1 MQILKQRI
9 LEDGVVIGDSILK
22 VDNFLNHQIDVELL
36 DEIGRE
42 FHKRFGNIGLTKIL
56 TVEASGISVA
66 CATAREYKIPVLFA
80 KKGNV
85 STQNE
90 GNYCSKSFSF
100 TKNEEYTMN
109 VSKKY
114 IGPDDKILIIDDFLA
129 NGLAIDALLEI
140 VEQSGAQLAGIG
152 IVREKDFQAGGRKL
166 REKGYHLE
174 SLARI
179 ASMGKNGIVFA

>member
-9 LEDGVVIGDSILK
+9 LEDSVVIGNNILK
-22 VDNFLNHQIDVELL
+22 VDNFLNHQIDVVLL

-42 FHKRFGNIGLTKIL
+42 FHRRFGDLGLTKIL

-66 CATAREYKIPVLFA
+66 CATAREYKVPVLFA
-80 KKGNV
+80 KKGTV
-85 STQNE
+85 STQND
-90 GNYCSKSFSF
+90 GNYTSKSFSF

-109 VSKKY
+109 VSRKY
-114 IGPDDKILIIDDFLA
+114 LGPDDRVLIIDDFLA

-140 VEQSGAQLAGIG
+140 IEQSGASLAGIG
-152 IVREKDFQAGGRKL
+152 IVIEKEFQAGGQKIRD
-166 REKGYHLE
+166 KGIHLE

-179 ASMGKNGIVFA
+179 RKMGEDGIVFA

>member
-1 MQILKQRI
+1 MEILKQRI
-9 LEDGVVIGDSILK
+9 LEDALVIGNNILK

-42 FHKRFGNIGLTKIL
+42 FHRRFGDLGLTKIL

-66 CATAREYKIPVLFA
+66 CATAREYRIPVLFA
-80 KKGNV
+80 KKGTV
-85 STQNE
+85 STQTD

-114 IGPDDKILIIDDFLA
+114 LGQDDRILIIDDFLA
-129 NGLAIDALLEI
+129 NGLAIDALLDI
-140 VEQSGAQLAGIG
+140 ISQSGAQLAGVG
-152 IVREKDFQAGGRKL
+152 IVIEKEFQAGGRKI
-166 REKGYHLE
+166 REKGIHLE

-179 ASMGKNGIVFA
+179 ASMGEDGIVFA